1 MMKIRIIS
9 FTSRGK
15 ALARRISSVLKEEG
29 FEAEAAVKNSRDPES
44 LKESLSAWTG
54 RQFSE
59 AQGIIFVGAAGIA
72 VRAVAPFVKS
82 KAEDPAV
89 LAVDEAGRY
98 CIPLLSGHLG
108 GANALAC
115 LLGKQLGMEP
125 VLTTATDINGKWAV
139 DVFAAKNG
147 LFIQD
152 LEGAK
157 KISARILGE
166 EPVTLKLQ
174 EGNGQ
179 VEGELPPEVSF
190 FPGGGK
196 GAGPHI
202 SQIGRA
208 HV

>member
-89 LAVDEAGRY
+89 LAVDETGR
-98 CIPLLSGHLG
+98 
-108 GANALAC
+108 
-115 LLGKQLGMEP
+115 
-125 VLTTATDINGKWAV
+125 
-139 DVFAAKNG
+139 
-147 LFIQD
+147 
-152 LEGAK
+152 
-157 KISARILGE
+157 
-166 EPVTLKLQ
+166 
-174 EGNGQ
+174 
-179 VEGELPPEVSF
+179 
-190 FPGGGK
+190 
-196 GAGPHI
+196 
-202 SQIGRA
+202 
-208 HV
+208 

>member
-44 LKESLSAWTG
+44 LKESLSAWTE

-115 LLGKQLGMEP
+115 LLGKRLGMEP

-152 LEGAK
+152 LG
-157 KISARILGE
+157 RGE
-166 EPVTLKLQ
+166 KDFCPD
-174 EGNGQ
+174 
-179 VEGELPPEVSF
+179 PW
-190 FPGGGK
+190 
-196 GAGPHI
+196 
-202 SQIGRA
+202 GRA
-208 HV
+208 GDS

>member
-44 LKESLSAWTG
+44 LEEGLSAWTG

-108 GANALAC
+108 GANALPAFWESG
-115 LLGKQLGMEP
+115 LG
-125 VLTTATDINGKWAV
+125 W
-139 DVFAAKNG
+139 
-147 LFIQD
+147 
-152 LEGAK
+152 
-157 KISARILGE
+157 SRC
-166 EPVTLKLQ
+166 
-174 EGNGQ
+174 
-179 VEGELPPEVSF
+179 
-190 FPGGGK
+190 
-196 GAGPHI
+196 
-202 SQIGRA
+202 
-208 HV
+208 